1 MPCLLTYLLKYVP
14 TGTYHTS
21 VPCVCADMQYI
32 PQLFHV
38 YSPPSQN
45 MSVIIRRDFFPD
57 LPKLEMQLEYIRASE
72 EGDFMRMKELSAR
85 MTHTPGPGQ
94 CTGSGPVCTCVHA
107 SLYSSHRVTV
117 EWAPGI
123 APSISNTPIVYT
135 ITYVLVIPHLRVVST
150 NMYPVLTK
158 QLPN

>member
-94 CTGSGPVCTCVHA
+94 CTGSGPCTGMCTCKPVFVTPC
-107 SLYSSHRVTV
+107 YSRVGPRNSSINQQHTHCIHYYV
-117 EWAPGI
+117 CISYTTLESGI
-123 APSISNTPIVYT
+123 N
-135 ITYVLVIPHLRVVST
+135 
-150 NMYPVLTK
+150 
-158 QLPN
+158 